1 MSKKHDHSTHHAQH
15 NRLRRI
21 EGQVRGLQKMIAKEK
36 YCISILQQFKSVHAA
51 LHVVEREIMRK
62 HIENCVFS
70 VANKKPTGKAK
81 VKLDEVVNLIKS
93 LQG

>member
-21 EGQVRGLQKMIAKEK
+21 EGQVRGLQKMIAKEN

-51 LHVVEREIMRK
+51 LHVVEREIMKK
-62 HIENCVFS
+62 HIENCVF
-70 VANKKPTGKAK
+70 AATGKRSNGKNK
-81 VKLDEVVNLIKS
+81 VKIDEVVHLIKS